1 MGTTLPTTRPALP
14 PSFPSASVSEE
25 EGWGTNGEGTHNYP
39 QGSKFHVWR
48 HRGAQHLVPGPGGT
62 RQTTSHDPL
71 RSPSPQPDAH
81 QVCRTRTFVLRARV
95 PRGGLPAIPA
105 PWPPVLSGLEGG
117 QPTGPHVDALHLCRA
132 VSLERGGGKGRAG
145 EPATS
150 PSLLRSLA
158 PSPPLPLPFPHCFP
172 APDFKPTTLRQHRR
186 HSRHGHGQQG
196 ARGEAREDD
205 QGHAQ
210 GELQQTV
217 LHLRS
222 ARAAVCVYVL
232 IKTSTPETRERNDG
246 LRNIYS
252 PVMTQTHTHTRAQAR
267 ILERSYAQLAPAFT
281 ASFSSRSNPFPWLRF
296 LPRRWLR
303 CSVRETA
310 KRLRRGLQAGSHT
323 TSHCRTA
330 KSASEQ
336 KPSSRKCLFERGGLD
351 SQLRR

>member
-1 MGTTLPTTRPALP
+1 MGTTLPTTRPALT

-62 RQTTSHDPL
+62 RQTTSHSGLPL
-71 RSPSPQPDAH
+71 PSQMRTRYAVRAPSSYGRGSPAEAFRPFRRHGRLSSPAWKVVNRGSPRGCLAPMPCRIVGEGREGQGRRTGNLPLPSPFP
-81 QVCRTRTFVLRARV
+81 RA
-95 PRGGLPAIPA
+95 L
-105 PWPPVLSGLEGG
+105 
-117 QPTGPHVDALHLCRA
+117 
-132 VSLERGGGKGRAG
+132 
-145 EPATS
+145 
-150 PSLLRSLA
+150 
-158 PSPPLPLPFPHCFP
+158 PSPPLPFPHCFP

>member
-1 MGTTLPTTRPALP
+1 M
-14 PSFPSASVSEE
+14 AS
-25 EGWGTNGEGTHNYP
+25 
-39 QGSKFHVWR
+39 QGST
-48 HRGAQHLVPGPGGT
+48 APGPGGT
-62 RQTTSHDPL
+62 KQTTSHSGLPL
-71 RSPSPQPDAH
+71 PSQMRTRYAHLRCLRPTGEGPPRPRRPSGFRPIRPFRRHGHLPSPAWK
-81 QVCRTRTFVLRARV
+81 VVNRGS
-95 PRGGLPAIPA
+95 PRGCL
-105 PWPPVLSGLEGG
+105 
-117 QPTGPHVDALHLCRA
+117 A
-132 VSLERGGGKGRAG
+132 VPYRWRGEGRAG

-150 PSLLRSLA
+150 PSLL
-158 PSPPLPLPFPHCFP
+158 PPLPLPFPHSFP
-172 APDFKPTTLRQHRR
+172 AHDFKPTTRRQHR

-232 IKTSTPETRERNDG
+232 IKTSTRETRERNDG
-246 LRNIYS
+246 LRSIYS
-252 PVMTQTHTHTRAQAR
+252 LVMTQTHTHTHARTHAQAR

-281 ASFSSRSNPFPWLRF
+281 ASFSSRSNPFQWLRF